1 MSIGCKQHRIFV
13 VDDEEIIATSLAMI
27 LQKSGFEATSF
38 THPLKA
44 LEASGSESPDLLIS
58 DVMMPELNG
67 IDLAIRMKEICPEC
81 KVLLFSGQANTHQKL
96 PTECYNRWDVKG
108 SMSRV
113 RRHLEGTDL
122 CSSRATRR
130 AADIVP
136 LETRGRGGRA
146 GEQTG
151 WSRSRRRSQ
160 APDGTRWPER
170 GPRERPDSTSCAFA
184 RTLRLRGR
192 PRPVLW

>member
-27 LQKSGFEATSF
+27 LQKSGFDATSF

-81 KVLLFSGQANTHQKL
+81 KVLLFSGQANTL
-96 PTECYNRWDVKG
+96 SLLETA
-108 SMSRV
+108 RV
-113 RRHLEGTDL
+113 NGNHFELIGKPVHPTDL
-122 CSSRATRR
+122 LRKIHHDFGLAQASEPHYLTM
-130 AADIVP
+130 
-136 LETRGRGGRA
+136 
-146 GEQTG
+146 EQPAV
-151 WSRSRRRSQ
+151 WS
-160 APDGTRWPER
+160 E
-170 GPRERPDSTSCAFA
+170 
-184 RTLRLRGR
+184 
-192 PRPVLW
+192 